1 MVGISW
7 ALLLLLVA
15 PRTRGTEAQQARL
28 HVALHAQSRYTRHGW
43 VAGSEVSSN
52 TPRNTQGL
60 LDCPSTSDLV
70 LQITTRGLERAFAR
84 HPQVASVKVFAPFSY
99 EGLHAT
105 AWDLVRRSKL
115 TLSSFAAS
123 HS

>member
-7 ALLLLLVA
+7 ALLLLLIYIA

-43 VAGSEVSSN
+43 VAGSEVSSHP
-52 TPRNTQGL
+52 PRITQGPPH
-60 LDCPSTSDLV
+60 CSSTSVFV

-105 AWDLVRRSKL
+105 AWDLVRPSG
-115 TLSSFAAS
+115 
-123 HS
+123 